1 MRITKLPILLT
12 LITFLFVFYAHSAT
26 NPTVNAQTPPSA
38 STRVNSVNTIIQDM
52 TGSSEARPHGV
63 PASFGWGDNPRLSM
77 GNNPGNFR
85 AMMAWGQLYEAEQ
98 GNPATNTRVKFRNI
112 RAYMLSKRDGK
123 WYPLQYS
130 RAVSGKAYREDFAGD
145 ANRPADVRYETDGT
159 ISAKAG
165 GGFNFHFWSTS
176 SRARIDPGD
185 VAGMFTTLQAQL
197 ILDNPQGPDDR
208 ARARYVLS
216 MGGDYWLDEN
226 AQWDNWRT
234 NGDIGIGKFKL
245 VTTRW
250 RAFNMST
257 LSPAQL
263 QSNPPPL
270 E

>member
-1 MRITKLPILLT
+1 MRIAKLPILLALMT
-12 LITFLFVFYAHSAT
+12 CLFVFGAHSVT
-26 NPTVNAQTPPSA
+26 DPTVNAQTPPSA
-38 STRVNSVNTIIQDM
+38 STRVNSINTIIQDM
-52 TGSSEARPHGV
+52 SGNSEARPRGV
-63 PASFGWGDNPRLSM
+63 PASVDWSNNPRLSM

-85 AMMAWGQLYEAEQ
+85 AMMAWGQLYETEQ

-123 WYPLQYS
+123 WYPLQFS
-130 RAVSGKAYREDFAGD
+130 RAVTGKAYREDFVGD
-145 ANRPADVRYETDGT
+145 ANRPADVRAEADGT

-176 SRARIDPGD
+176 SRARIDPND
-185 VAGMFTTLQAQL
+185 VAGMFTTIQARL
-197 ILDNPQGPDDR
+197 ILDDPRRPDDR
-208 ARARYVLS
+208 AQARYVLS

-226 AQWDNWRT
+226 AQWDNWLT

-245 VTTRW
+245 VTTTW

-257 LSPAQL
+257 LSPEQL